1 MAGKSN
7 YLEEQLLNAVFRG
20 ITFPVIT
27 TVYIALF
34 STGPGEDG
42 TGGTELSAA
51 GYARVPVA
59 CSTSNWKDPASATQG
74 QTNNS
79 IDIVFPVA
87 NADWGTANAFGIYDA
102 PTAGNLLYFNTMT
115 GVACPTLS
123 QPIFDTAALVV
134 SED

>member
-1 MAGKSN
+1 MAGASN
-7 YLEEQLLNAVFRG
+7 YLEEAILNAVFRG
-20 ITFPVIT
+20 VAFPTFT

-34 STGPGEDG
+34 SVAPGEDG

-51 GYARVPVA
+51 GYARVPVT
-59 CSTSNWKDPASATQG
+59 CSTSNWKDPSTATQG

-79 IDIVFPVA
+79 NDIVFPVA

-102 PTAGNLLYFNTMT
+102 PSGGNLLYFNTMT
-115 GVACPTLS
+115 GVACPALS
-123 QPIFDTAALVV
+123 QPIFDTAALVI